1 MASHEETLAALH
13 MASGRCHEIQGGI
26 LAQTHEVDSIV
37 QQLLAALGN
46 TEAGTM
52 LHGQAAQ
59 ATDALGTAMAAMA
72 QLKEGVD
79 ATLQR
84 FQG

>member
-13 MASGRCHEIQGGI
+13 MVSGRCHDIQGGI
-26 LAQTHEVDSIV
+26 LAQAQEVDAIL

-46 TEAGTM
+46 TEVGTM
-52 LHGQAAQ
+52 LHGQGAQ
-59 ATDALGTAMAAMA
+59 AQEALNTAVAAMA

-79 ATLQR
+79 SIRQR

>member
-13 MASGRCHEIQGGI
+13 HASGRCNDIQGGI
-26 LAQTHEVDSIV
+26 LAQAQEVDSIL

-46 TEAGTM
+46 TEVGNM

-59 ATDALGTAMAAMA
+59 ATEALNTAVAAMA

>member
-26 LAQTHEVDSIV
+26 LAQAHEVDSIM
-37 QQLLAALGN
+37 QQLVAALGN
-46 TEAGTM
+46 TEVGSM
-52 LHGQAAQ
+52 LHGQASQ
-59 ATDALGTAMAAMA
+59 ATDALGTAVAAMA

-79 ATLQR
+79 TTLQR